1 MIRNLFNKISKEI
14 VHRNL
19 SRVSKGTLII
29 TDGKQKYR
37 FGFDS
42 SLTAEITVNN
52 RSFYSEVL
60 LGGSIGAS
68 EAFIHKSWSSRNL
81 TKVIQFMARNQST
94 MDKIEGPFKLLIAP
108 FLRVLHSLNKNTLY
122 GSKQNIAQHYD
133 LSNNFFSLFL
143 DQSMM
148 YSSAIY
154 SKKTDSLEVAAEHK
168 LNVICKKLQL
178 NKSHRII
185 EIGSGW
191 GGFAIFAAKN
201 YGCHIT
207 TTTIS
212 REQYTFVRKKIKE
225 QNLQNHIKVVFKD
238 YRELTGKY
246 DKLVSIEMIEA
257 VGHQFYDTYFAK
269 ISKLLKDDGDGLIQA
284 ITIRDQRYK
293 QALGTVDFIQ
303 KYIFP
308 GSCIPSINAIQ
319 DSMTTSGDMVINDIL
334 DIGIHY
340 ARTLSVWRKRFITHS
355 DEILELGFDEVFIR
369 KWLFYFSYC
378 EGGFLEKSI
387 SDVHIHITKPEY
399 RNVI

>member
-19 SRVSKGTLII
+19 SGVSKGTLII
-29 TDGKQKYR
+29 TEGKQKYR

-52 RSFYSEVL
+52 PSFYSEVL
-60 LGGSIGAS
+60 FGGSIGAS
-68 EAFIHKSWSSRNL
+68 EAFIHKSWSSRNM

>member
-19 SRVSKGTLII
+19 SGVSKGTIII
-29 TDGKQKYR
+29 TEGKQKYR

>member
-1 MIRNLFNKISKEI
+1 MIRNIFNKISKEI

-19 SRVSKGTLII
+19 SKVSKGTLTI
-29 TDGKQKYR
+29 TEGKQKYH

-52 RSFYSEVL
+52 PSFYSEVL

-68 EAFIHKSWSSRNL
+68 EAFIHKSWSSSNL

-122 GSKQNIAQHYD
+122 GSKKNIAQHYD

-154 SKKTDSLEVAAEHK
+154 SKKTDSLEIAAEHK

-212 REQYTFVRKKIKE
+212 KEQYTFVRKKVKE

-269 ISKLLKDDGDGLIQA
+269 ISKLLKEDGDGLIQA

-334 DIGIHY
+334 DIGLHY

>member
-29 TDGKQKYR
+29 TEGKQKYR

-319 DSMTTSGDMVINDIL
+319 DSMTNSGDMVINDIL

>member
-19 SRVSKGTLII
+19 SGVSKGTLII
-29 TDGKQKYR
+29 TEGKQKYR